1 MAKPRKASSKIVKI
15 KKSAIKTR
23 EEVKD
28 SGVDVDAVERD
39 AEVAADTKA
48 EIVDDTKA
56 PILDEAKDVAAEPK
70 DPEETE
76 ETETE
81 TEESSDAENVEA
93 PLYKL
98 SVSVNG
104 QVYEVITGSVKNSL
118 LDMRQAIGMI
128 KTKVIIRVSHDGSD
142 NKKVFEKMLF
152 SAVAKRIFLNPIS
165 ALIFEKESR
174 LVLGPR

>member
-76 ETETE
+76 E